1 MKRIIFIITSL
12 LLAFLL
18 SSCAKHYKSVSIAE
32 NQLINSSDAKESL
45 HVSLQID
52 DFYNPYLT
60 HAENEDIKQ
69 NFPKKN
75 IKIIANYE
83 PIIDKTGSII
93 KKKTT
98 NRPSPFLSL
107 RDILGIDNKDI
118 VYNKI
123 NQYAIAT
130 NLKVDKNNQIINFD
144 IPKPTKN
151 NKQKYVL
158 KGIYL
163 YYPDF
168 QLSESHKFGYFRD
181 GSDYYLPIF
190 KNQID
195 INKLKGSVNRFM
207 NVEPL
212 NLEIKT
218 DKFFDLTYDYGRT
231 ELTKKDYLA
240 RNIALNTSVWF
251 SNDKPIKKKV
261 LSNEEKGDLFD
272 EMTISMDGQKYEH
285 IVIPDSKLS
294 WSDAEDIYGSYVK
307 GKTFEVL
314 QLKGQ
319 LSKYSKKGY
328 YDGRRGKWVKQ
339 KGDMVYIDQKYGS
352 HVDKKGCEFDYR
364 IVFEKDNQPRRY
376 ILHSY
381 KRSESNNKEFTIFS
395 NKTYISQENL
405 NFFEKTKQR
414 KKESFDYSLRQI
426 PVFYKNSD
434 KEFRDQLILENQDLA
449 QACMKEID
457 HMKRLMTMP
466 KEDLMQEFEQYK
478 KIINKENSKQR

>member
-1 MKRIIFIITSL
+1 QK
-12 LLAFLL
+12 
-18 SSCAKHYKSVSIAE
+18 
-32 NQLINSSDAKESL
+32 
-45 HVSLQID
+45 
-52 DFYNPYLT
+52 
-60 HAENEDIKQ
+60 
-69 NFPKKN
+69 FPKKN

-83 PIIDKTGSII
+83 PITDKTGSII
-93 KKKTT
+93 KKTT
-98 NRPSPFLSL
+98 KNSPSPFLSL
-107 RDILGIDNKDI
+107 RDILGIDDKTT

-123 NQYAIAT
+123 NQYAFAT
-130 NLKVDKNNQIINFD
+130 NLKVDKDNQIINFD

-158 KGIYL
+158 EGIYL
-163 YYPDF
+163 HYPDF
-168 QLSESHKFGYFRD
+168 QLSVSHKFGYFRD

-212 NLEIKT
+212 KHEIKT
-218 DKFFDLTYDYGRT
+218 DKFFDLTSNYGRT

-285 IVIPDSKLS
+285 IVVSDSKLS

-307 GKTFEVL
+307 DKTFEVL

-339 KGDMVYIDQKYGS
+339 KGDMVYIDQKYE
-352 HVDKKGCEFDYR
+352 DYNGCEFHYR

-381 KRSESNNKEFTIFS
+381 KRSESNNKEFPIFS

-414 KKESFDYSLRQI
+414 KKESL
-426 PVFYKNSD
+426 
-434 KEFRDQLILENQDLA
+434 
-449 QACMKEID
+449 ACMKEID

-466 KEDLMQEFEQYK
+466 KEDLMQEFEQY
-478 KIINKENSKQR
+478 

>member
-45 HVSLQID
+45 HVSLQVD

-69 NFPKKN
+69 KFPKKN

-83 PIIDKTGSII
+83 PITDKTGSII
-93 KKKTT
+93 KKTT
-98 NRPSPFLSL
+98 KNSPSPFLSL
-107 RDILGIDNKDI
+107 RDILGIDDIEI

-123 NQYAIAT
+123 NQYAFAT
-130 NLKVDKNNQIINFD
+130 NLKVDKDNQIINFD

-158 KGIYL
+158 EGIYL

-168 QLSESHKFGYFRD
+168 QFSKNPKPYYFRN

-212 NLEIKT
+212 NLDIIT
-218 DKFFDLTYDYGRT
+218 DKFFDFTYDYDRT
-231 ELTKKDYLA
+231 QLTNKDYLA
-240 RNIALNTSVWF
+240 RNIVLNTSVWF

-328 YDGRRGKWVKQ
+328 YDGRREKWVKQ

-381 KRSESNNKEFTIFS
+381 KRSESNNKKFTIFS

>member
-163 YYPDF
+163 HYPDF
-168 QLSESHKFGYFRD
+168 QLSKNHKFGYFRT

-218 DKFFDLTYDYGRT
+218 DKFFDFTYDYDRT
-231 ELTKKDYLA
+231 QLTKKDYLA

-339 KGDMVYIDQKYGS
+339 KGDMVYIDQKYA
-352 HVDKKGCEFDYR
+352 DDNGCKFHYR

-466 KEDLMQEFEQYK
+466 KENLMQEFEQYK